1 MADLD
6 AKLKEA
12 ETKVRHAKNSLSD
25 VEYKLYHSKHQ
36 PPEEFDARTLKFY
49 EELKETLENRLKEAQ
64 VERRRLWNELMDKR
78 TAELKAERKAARNK
92 SKKGASRRRKSR
104 SAATRRRKSRK

>member
-25 VEYKLYHSKHQ
+25 VQYKLYHAKWQ

-49 EELKETLENRLKEAQ
+49 EELKEQMEKKLKEANE
-64 VERRRLWNELMDKR
+64 ERRRLWNELMDKR
-78 TAELKAERKAARNK
+78 TAELKAERKAERNK

-104 SAATRRRKSRK
+104 KTATRRRKSRK

>member
-1 MADLD
+1 MGDLD

-12 ETKVRHAKNSLSD
+12 ETKVRHAKNNLSD
-25 VEYKLYHSKHQ
+25 VQYKLYHAKWQ
-36 PPEEFDARTLKFY
+36 PPEEFDARTVQFH
-49 EELKETLENRLKEAQ
+49 EELKEMLENRLKEAQ

-78 TAELKAERKAARNK
+78 TAELKAERNK

-104 SAATRRRKSRK
+104 KTATRRRKSRK

>member
-49 EELKETLENRLKEAQ
+49 EELKEQMEKKLKEANE
-64 VERRRLWNELMDKR
+64 ERRRLWNEKMKEDM
-78 TAELKAERKAARNK
+78 AELNPERKKAR
-92 SKKGASRRRKSR
+92 KGASRRRKSR
-104 SAATRRRKSRK
+104 KTATRRRKSRK